1 MVQSLTVAAITN
13 NPEDVMRRVIPLF
26 LLVVVVST
34 TSEAIVVRGDIQLLA
49 SVIDERDYPEVVP
62 ILGGRAV
69 GTLIDDKWILT
80 AAHVGQI
87 VANSSD
93 SDRELTVNGLVRKV
107 DQVFMHPSWNKERLG
122 EADVID
128 LALLRLD
135 RPVDDA
141 QVAPLY
147 CGGAEKGKVITI
159 FGWGRAG
166 DGIST
171 ELVRDRLFRRGENMI
186 DEVTPRIRFDFD
198 EPTSPDAT
206 EYEAVSGPG
215 DSGGPAFIDIQGISY
230 LVGVSS
236 FQQDE
241 VSPGLYGVIENY
253 ERVSR
258 HLDWINSVVRD

>member
-1 MVQSLTVAAITN
+1 MTVTVITN
-13 NPEDVMRRVIPLF
+13 NPEDMMRRVIPLL
-26 LLVVVVST
+26 LLVFVVST
-34 TSEAIVVRGDIQLLA
+34 ASEAIVVRGDIRSLA
-49 SVIDERDYPEVVP
+49 SVVDEKDYPEVVP
-62 ILGGRAV
+62 ILNGRAA

-87 VANSSD
+87 VANSTD
-93 SDRELTVNGLVRKV
+93 SDRDLTINGLVRKV
-107 DQVFMHPSWNKERLG
+107 DQVFMHPSWNEERLG
-122 EADVID
+122 EPDVID

-147 CGGAEKGKVITI
+147 CEGGEKGKVITI
-159 FGWGRAG
+159 FGWGGTG
-166 DGIST
+166 DGTST
-171 ELVRDRLFRRGENMI
+171 ELVKDRLFRRGENII

-241 VSPGLYGVIENY
+241 VAPGLYGVIENY

-258 HLDWINSVVRD
+258 HLDWINGVVRD

>member
-1 MVQSLTVAAITN
+1 MTVAAITN
-13 NPEDVMRRVIPLF
+13 NPEDMMRRAILLF
-26 LLVVVVST
+26 LLVIVVST

-49 SVIDERDYPEVVP
+49 SVVDEKDYPEVVP

-87 VANSSD
+87 VATSSSSD
-93 SDRELTVNGLVRKV
+93 RDLTINGLVRKV
-107 DQVFMHPSWNKERLG
+107 DQVFFHPSWNEEQLG
-122 EADVID
+122 EHDVID

-147 CGGAEKGKVITI
+147 CGSAEKGMVITI
-159 FGWGRAG
+159 FGWGRTG
-166 DGIST
+166 DGTST
-171 ELVRDRLFRRGENMI
+171 ELVKDRLFRRGENMI

-215 DSGGPAFIDIQGISY
+215 DSGGPAFIDVQGISY
-230 LVGVSS
+230 LAGVSS

-241 VSPGLYGVIENY
+241 VSSELYGVIENY